1 VEIPAH
7 VAPFWA
13 TFLAA
18 TGRPPATPFYEAF
31 AFGDGEALAT
41 SLADL
46 VLRGQKMGT
55 ATLTWENEVD
65 GKRPRVGD
73 LSVVT
78 TWQGRPLCVIE
89 TTGVEVHAFEDVG
102 AAFAAAEGEGDGS
115 LEFWRRA
122 HWNYFGRV
130 CARLGRE
137 RSPRMPVVCERFRVV
152 FQ

>member
-1 VEIPAH
+1 VQIPAH
-7 VAPFWA
+7 VAPYWA
-13 TFLAA
+13 AFLTA

-31 AFGDGEALAT
+31 AFGDSDALAT

-46 VLRGQKMGT
+46 VLRGTKTGT

-65 GKRPRVGD
+65 GKSPSTGD

-89 TTGVEVHAFEDVG
+89 TTGSEVHAFEDVG
-102 AAFAAAEGEGDGS
+102 AGFAAAEGEGDRS

-137 RSPRMPVVCERFRVV
+137 RSPRMPVICERFRVV

>member
-1 VEIPAH
+1 VVIPPH
-7 VAPFWA
+7 VAPLWA
-13 TFLAA
+13 AFLAA

-31 AFGDGEALAT
+31 AFGDGEALAA

-55 ATLTWENEVD
+55 ATLAWENEVD
-65 GKRPRVGD
+65 GKGPRPGD

-89 TTGVEVHAFEDVG
+89 TSGVEVRAFEDVDPG
-102 AAFAAAEGEGDGS
+102 FAAAEGEGG
-115 LEFWRRA
+115 
-122 HWNYFGRV
+122 
-130 CARLGRE
+130 
-137 RSPRMPVVCERFRVV
+137 ERFRVV